1 MYLNLFMDSIELP
14 RKNGINSG
22 LIYQYAL
29 TLFEEEKSMTNQ
41 EKHRMILD
49 ELNKTYVEK
58 NTDYGDSFSE
68 SLDEDGLIASSVRM
82 GDKYRRFRTLI
93 DADDILVQDES
104 LRDTLMDLANYAI
117 MTVMWLEEVEEFKG
131 RGGVDMHALLIE
143 KNEEI
148 SKLKR
153 INKELSERLEKI
165 EMDYIYNNN
174 KAAEDFRELGEEG
187 AWELFQDSH
196 LNSKKIDIPKGPDSI
211 VDLGYEQIELPLWK
225 IEENEAKKKEDLA
238 RMRRI
243 HMTLMHRKAL
253 EMNDIYDKKR
263 LHLDK

>member
-117 MTVMWLEEVEEFKG
+117 MTVMWLENL
-131 RGGVDMHALLIE
+131 D
-143 KNEEI
+143 EEI
-148 SKLKR
+148 DMQEIYKD
-153 INKELSERLEKI
+153 NFER
-165 EMDYIYNNN
+165 NT
-174 KAAEDFRELGEEG
+174 FRELGEEG

-196 LNSKKIDIPKGPDSI
+196 LNSKKIDIPKDPDSI
-211 VDLGYEQIELPLWK
+211 VDLGYEQLELPLWK